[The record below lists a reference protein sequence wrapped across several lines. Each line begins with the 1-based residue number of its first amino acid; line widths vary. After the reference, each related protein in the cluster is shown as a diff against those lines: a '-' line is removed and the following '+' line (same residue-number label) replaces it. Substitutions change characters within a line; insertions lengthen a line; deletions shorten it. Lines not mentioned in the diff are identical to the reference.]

1 EFNAAATK
9 LQKVYK
15 SYHTRRYWADCA
27 VVVEE
32 LWWKALDFAAL
43 KRSSVSFFDVEK
55 QESAVSRWARAR
67 TRAAKC
73 IEIAQKCLDDVHDVV
88 LDTKQ
93 NGRVNQDDLTQFTDI
108 DESLVIFT
116 STTTKDKDA
125 GFNRNHSSEVSSPVV
140 GHLPGYMDYRVGMR
154 PQIPVE
160 RKWAL
165 GLQTIDGL
173 SDMQPLNAHC
183 LGFSMHIEFG
193 FVKFRK

>member
-1 EFNAAATK
+1 MHEPDTLGAEPLEEELAATK

-88 LDTKQ
+88 LDSYS
-93 NGRVNQDDLTQFTDI
+93 DDC
-108 DESLVIFT
+108 
-116 STTTKDKDA
+116 
-125 GFNRNHSSEVSSPVV
+125 
-140 GHLPGYMDYRVGMR
+140 Y
-154 PQIPVE
+154 
-160 RKWAL
+160 
-165 GLQTIDGL
+165 
-173 SDMQPLNAHC
+173 
-183 LGFSMHIEFG
+183 
-193 FVKFRK
+193 

>member
-1 EFNAAATK
+1 MHEPDTLGAEPLEEELGVTLPKDAFELIFVFIQDEFNAAATK

-108 DESLVIFT
+108 DE
-116 STTTKDKDA
+116 
-125 GFNRNHSSEVSSPVV
+125 
-140 GHLPGYMDYRVGMR
+140 
-154 PQIPVE
+154 
-160 RKWAL
+160 
-165 GLQTIDGL
+165 
-173 SDMQPLNAHC
+173 
-183 LGFSMHIEFG
+183 
-193 FVKFRK
+193 

>member
-1 EFNAAATK
+1 
-9 LQKVYK
+9 
-15 SYHTRRYWADCA
+15 
-27 VVVEE
+27 
-32 LWWKALDFAAL
+32 
-43 KRSSVSFFDVEK
+43 
-55 QESAVSRWARAR
+55 
-67 TRAAKC
+67 
-73 IEIAQKCLDDVHDVV
+73 
-88 LDTKQ
+88 
-93 NGRVNQDDLTQFTDI
+93 
-108 DESLVIFT
+108 
-116 STTTKDKDA
+116 DA

-193 FVKFRK
+193 FVKFRKYYTELLTLILSHSSMLLP

>member
-1 EFNAAATK
+1 MHEPDTLGAEPLEEELGVTLPKDAFELIFVFIQECEFNAAATK

-67 TRAAKC
+67 TRAAK
-73 IEIAQKCLDDVHDVV
+73 
-88 LDTKQ
+88 
-93 NGRVNQDDLTQFTDI
+93 
-108 DESLVIFT
+108 
-116 STTTKDKDA
+116 DA

-165 GLQTIDGL
+165 GLQAMQLLQVQL
-173 SDMQPLNAHC
+173 SSLHQSKWRRRICFSFSC
-183 LGFSMHIEFG
+183 LQSKC
-193 FVKFRK
+193 VLPR